1 MVTASIVTYQHHLLD
16 IEPVLQSLLAAPVEV
31 IYVIDHSADIMP
43 NLANEISEYMRVM
56 GIEEGKILHIPHENN
71 GYGGG
76 HNVGIRKALELG
88 STYHLVANPDIWF
101 GKSVIPALIQYM
113 DDNPDVGQIM
123 PKILFPDGEVQR
135 LAKLLP
141 TPLDIFGR
149 FCLPPKLIEKRNERY
164 ELHASDFKRIMN
176 APYLSGCFMF
186 FRMEALQKVNLFDEH
201 LFMYAEDIDITRRI
215 HALYKTLYFPSECVY
230 HKFSRASHRS
240 LKLFYIHVTNIIMYF
255 NKWGWWN
262 DKERTLFNQQLLK
275 ELNIQ

>member
-1 MVTASIVTYQHHLLD
+1 M
-16 IEPVLQSLLAAPVEV
+16 LQSLLAAPVEA
-31 IYVIDHSADIMP
+31 IYVIDHSADELP
-43 NLANEISEYMRVM
+43 ALQSEIAEYIRVM
-56 GIEEGKILHIPHENN
+56 GIGQGKIQYIAHENN

-76 HNVGIRKALELG
+76 HNVGIRKGMELG
-88 STYHLVANPDIWF
+88 STFHLVANPDIWF

-123 PKILFPDGEVQR
+123 PKILYPDGEVQR

-149 FCLPPKLIEKRNERY
+149 LCLPRKLIEKRNARY
-164 ELHASDFKRIMN
+164 ELHDSDFNKIMN

-262 DKERTLFNQQLLK
+262 DKERTLFNQQILN

>member
-1 MVTASIVTYQHHLLD
+1 MVTASIVTYKHHLLD
-16 IEPVLQSLLAAPVEV
+16 IEPVLQSLLAAPVEA
-31 IYVIDHSADIMP
+31 IYVIDHSADELP
-43 NLANEISEYMRVM
+43 ALQSEIAEYIRVM
-56 GIEEGKILHIPHENN
+56 GIGQGKIQYIAHENN

-76 HNVGIRKALELG
+76 HNVGIRKGMELG
-88 STYHLVANPDIWF
+88 STFHLVANPDIWF

-123 PKILFPDGEVQR
+123 PKILYPDGEVQR

-149 FCLPPKLIEKRNERY
+149 LCLPRKLIEKRNARY
-164 ELHASDFKRIMN
+164 ELHDSDFNKIMN

-262 DKERTLFNQQLLK
+262 DKERTLFNQQILN